1 MTNFKRNRKVF
12 DVQNK
17 LDWTHQY
24 MLSVFNSDRETS
36 LVYNPF
42 TEDLLVSVDC
52 QSHNYSVYKVSIED
66 FNRLRDCLLE
76 RKSKQD
82 TPVKKGKGK
91 EPEIEEIQVAEEI
104 FIKGD
109 TLIFNNDNA
118 NCERNIKM
126 VEDVWLSFLE
136 HLLFQSY
143 QLHLMRKSK
152 LYVKLNPEYPY
163 AGKLNALPKT
173 EGNLVTLLRAKNGR
187 CYVAWNETMKPIESA
202 AFIFEIEEMDKNDE
216 KVSFDFKTY
225 TSGDNGFIHFISELD
240 SFDRDYDENK

>member
-1 MTNFKRNRKVF
+1 MTNFNRNRKTF

-24 MLSVFNSDRETS
+24 MLNIFNSDRETS

-42 TEDLLVSVDC
+42 TEDLLLSVDG
-52 QSHNYSVYKVSIED
+52 QTHNYGVYKVSIED

-76 RKSKQD
+76 RKVKQESLL
-82 TPVKKGKGK
+82 KKNKNK
-91 EPEIEEIQVAEEI
+91 DVETEEIQVAEEI

-109 TLIFNNDNA
+109 TLIFNNERA
-118 NCERNIKM
+118 NCERNIYR

-143 QLHLMRKSK
+143 QLHLMKKSN

-163 AGKLNALPKT
+163 ASKLNALPKA
-173 EGNLVTLLRAKNGR
+173 EGSLVSLLRAKNGR
-187 CYVAWNETMKPIESA
+187 CYVAWNETMKPIEST
-202 AFIFEIEEMDKNDE
+202 AFVFEIEEIDKNDGR
-216 KVSFDFKTY
+216 VSFDFNTY
-225 TSGDNGFIHFISELD
+225 TSGENNFIHFVSELD
-240 SFDRDYDENK
+240 SFHKDDEET